1 VALDFS
7 SDCLTDHTNDK
18 KVVGVFDT
26 FIFHFT
32 NKFEY
37 FCALFLKRAE
47 RNHYNHRRTWY
58 WQSTLIDGLTAKG
71 FVVILKSLS
80 NFGSEETRNRAIIS

>member
-1 VALDFS
+1 MNFIKSILM
-7 SDCLTDHTNDK
+7 H
-18 KVVGVFDT
+18 
-26 FIFHFT
+26 FIFSIS

-37 FCALFLKRAE
+37 FLRLISKRAE

-80 NFGSEETRNRAIIS
+80 NFGSKETRNRAIISENPFFSEH